1 MTAVGVIGAGT
12 MGVGIA
18 YVFAAADCEVFVVEP
33 DPGRARGCVEA
44 SAASGALTEAGL
56 GHVAG
61 DVVWLS
67 VEGLRAAVLS
77 ALEASSAER
86 TAASFDGMV
95 SYARSRG
102 WVSLDGERL
111 QAHFVYA

>member
-1 MTAVGVIGAGT
+1 MLVQVRHGSPRPVAVLCEPEDFTRLHVEL
-12 MGVGIA
+12 VG
-18 YVFAAADCEVFVVEP
+18 
-33 DPGRARGCVEA
+33 VEA
-44 SAASGALTEAGL
+44 SAASGALVEAGL